1 MLLGWIVSVL
11 LFAVFYVLIGI
22 AFASRGFYTE
32 AIYSIIT
39 LTLMHSYQATIAIW
53 AWQTLRRGEALQ
65 PIGKGVLYIWEY
77 FCNDLHNAA
86 KFFIISEI
94 VRPIR
99 IV

>member
-1 MLLGWIVSVL
+1 
-11 LFAVFYVLIGI
+11 
-22 AFASRGFYTE
+22 
-32 AIYSIIT
+32 
-39 LTLMHSYQATIAIW
+39 MHSYQATIAIW